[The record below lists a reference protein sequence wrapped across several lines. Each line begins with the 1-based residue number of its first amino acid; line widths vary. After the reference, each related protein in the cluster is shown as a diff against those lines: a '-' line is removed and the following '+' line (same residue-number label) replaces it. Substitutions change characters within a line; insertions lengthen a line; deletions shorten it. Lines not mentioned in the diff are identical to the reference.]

1 MAYKG
6 TAHALLWWTKAT
18 GMLVICSLAACA
30 SSAEPEVL
38 PPLTVNESVAVTVQ
52 VPPLSE
58 LLGRVE
64 PAKDT
69 AFLEIPARQSS
80 RPGLFLRREACEAFV
95 AMHDA
100 AAHAGVVLTALSAT
114 RPFGHQASIWN
125 RKWNR
130 PQAMGMAPVE
140 RARHILRFSSMPGSS
155 RHHWGTDV
163 DMVSLEPE
171 DFLSGEGQRALEWL
185 RSHADGFGFVEVY
198 TPDPDRPGYQPEA
211 WHWSYMPLAGPFLD
225 AINAAQADG
234 TFPPFSGFDGAHT
247 ADSLLILDHY
257 INGISSTGWNPVGG
271 L

>member
-1 MAYKG
+1 MGSKG
-6 TAHALLWWTKAT
+6 TKHALHWWTKAT
-18 GMLVICSLAACA
+18 GTLVICGLAACA

-38 PPLTVNESVAVTVQ
+38 LPLTVDEPIVVSVQ
-52 VPPLSE
+52 VPPLRK
-58 LLGRVE
+58 LLGHVD
-64 PAKDT
+64 PATDS
-69 AFLEIPARQSS
+69 AFAEIPAHQSS
-80 RPGLFLRREACEAFV
+80 RSGLFLRRKACKAFV
-95 AMHDA
+95 AMYDSA
-100 AAHAGVVLTALSAT
+100 AQSGVALTALSAT

-155 RHHWGTDV
+155 RHHWGTDI

-171 DFLSGEGQRALEWL
+171 DFKAGKCLRALEWL
-185 RSHADGFGFVEVY
+185 RSHAAGFGFVEVY

-247 ADSLLILDHY
+247 ADSLFILEHY
-257 INGISSTGWNPVGG
+257 INGVSRTGWNPDRG